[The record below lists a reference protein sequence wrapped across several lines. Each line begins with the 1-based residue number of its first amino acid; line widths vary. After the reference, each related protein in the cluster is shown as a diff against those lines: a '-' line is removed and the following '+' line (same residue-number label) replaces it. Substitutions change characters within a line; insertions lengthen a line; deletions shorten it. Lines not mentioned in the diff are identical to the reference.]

1 MRALALM
8 VVLGVVFSGCV
19 ASDASGDPKADSVDP
34 SVVAPPSDTE
44 GQIRGTITD
53 DSLAPIAGA
62 QIGILNSDPQV
73 VVSTNAAGQFAMVGL
88 LPGTYAVAAQ
98 SLGHESATRSVEV
111 AAGEATEVNFVLTPV
126 AIASEARYQTLI
138 GEGYFACGAYLVV
151 TSWGNLHA
159 CVFDEH
165 KPRFVFEV
173 DRTDL
178 KGIMQEVV
186 WTQSSGLTS
195 QELAVR
201 LQYGE
206 PVCDPFCSEADMYAD
221 ETGSSPVRIY
231 TDMDGEL
238 DDKGDAAVHK
248 LSSLT
253 FPDGDETP
261 VLVFQ
266 QRMTHYVTMFWGE
279 KSNLEDFSAMPDA

>member
-1 MRALALM
+1 MRALALL
-8 VVLGVVFSGCV
+8 VALGVVFSGCV
-19 ASDASGDPKADSVDP
+19 ASDASGQPKTDSVDP
-34 SVVAPPSDTE
+34 SVVAPPSDSE

-73 VVSTNAAGQFAMVGL
+73 VVTTNAAGQFAMVGL

-111 AAGEATEVNFVLTPV
+111 VAGEATEVNFVLTPV
-126 AIASEARYQTLI
+126 AVASEARYQTLI

-159 CVFDEH
+159 CVWDNH
-165 KPRFVFEV
+165 KPRFLFEV
-173 DRTDL
+173 DRTGL
-178 KGIMQEVV
+178 MGIMQEIV
-186 WTQSSGLTS
+186 WVQSSGLTS
-195 QELAVR
+195 QELLIR
-201 LQYGE
+201 LQYGS
-206 PVCDPFCSEADMYAD
+206 PVCNPFCSEADTFAED
-221 ETGSSPVRIY
+221 EGPSPVRVY
-231 TDMDGEL
+231 SDMEGEL
-238 DDKGDAAVHK
+238 DEYGDENVHQ

-253 FPDGDETP
+253 FPGGEDTP

-266 QRMTHYVTMFWGE
+266 QRMTHYVTIFWGE
-279 KSNLEDFSAMPDA
+279 GSDVDEFSAMPDA